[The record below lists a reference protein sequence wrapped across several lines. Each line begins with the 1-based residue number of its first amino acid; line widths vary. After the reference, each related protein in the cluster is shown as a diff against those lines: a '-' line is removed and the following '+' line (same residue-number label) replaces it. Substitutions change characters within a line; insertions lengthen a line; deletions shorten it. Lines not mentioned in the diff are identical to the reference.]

1 MLQLLLIGQHLHK
14 RFSFFIYILSVLF
27 LISCSSLNQKHA
39 AKVSSG
45 TAFVVDGSGYI
56 VTANHVVKNKNYV
69 YIKLSSGKRWIPA
82 EFIRADE
89 KLDVALLRIPV
100 HLKPLKLAEWSSV
113 PVGLEIV
120 TIGYPMP
127 AIEGMSQ
134 KITQGIINSQLG
146 MKDSPDY
153 FQFSAGVQKGS
164 SGGPV
169 LSLDDKVVGMVVQK
183 ISQLGQDERSK
194 DTPQNINYALNAE
207 ALYHFLRISFPD
219 KLFINKLNL
228 ESRLPIFQLYEQSA
242 ESVMAVIASD
252 QPL

>member
-1 MLQLLLIGQHLHK
+1 MVEG
-14 RFSFFIYILSVLF
+14 
-27 LISCSSLNQKHA
+27 N
-39 AKVSSG
+39 
-45 TAFVVDGSGYI
+45 GYI

-69 YIKLSSGKRWIPA
+69 YIKLASGKRWIPA

-164 SGGPV
+164 SGGPI
-169 LSLDDKVVGMVVQK
+169 LSLDHKVVGMVVKK
-183 ISQLGQDERSK
+183 IGQDEKST
-194 DTPQNINYALNAE
+194 DAPQNINYALNAE
-207 ALYHFLRISFPD
+207 ALYHFLRISFGD
-219 KLFINKLNL
+219 KLLINKLNL
-228 ESRLPIFQLYEQSA
+228 ETRLPIFQLYEEST

>member
-1 MLQLLLIGQHLHK
+1 M
-14 RFSFFIYILSVLF
+14 
-27 LISCSSLNQKHA
+27 
-39 AKVSSG
+39 
-45 TAFVVDGSGYI
+45 VDGNGYI
-56 VTANHVVKNKNYV
+56 VTANHVVHHKNYL
-69 YIKLSSGKRWIPA
+69 YIKLASGKRWIPA

-89 KLDVALLRIPV
+89 KLDVALLRIPI
-100 HLKPLKLAEWSSV
+100 HLRPLKLAEWSSV

-127 AIEGMSQ
+127 GIEGMSQ

-146 MKDSPDY
+146 IRDSPDY

-169 LSLDDKVVGMVVQK
+169 LSLDHKVVGMVVQK
-183 ISQLGQDERSK
+183 ISILGQDEKNK

-207 ALYHFLRISFPD
+207 ALCRFLRLTFSD
-219 KLFINKLNL
+219 KLSINRINL
-228 ESRLPIFQLYEQSA
+228 ETRLPIFQLYEESS
-242 ESVMAVIASD
+242 ESVVAVIASD

>member
-1 MLQLLLIGQHLHK
+1 MQLLLIGQHLRK
-14 RFSFFIYILSVLF
+14 RFSFFIYIVSVLF
-27 LISCSSLNQKHA
+27 LISCSSLNQKNT

-45 TAFVVDGSGYI
+45 TAFVVEGNGYI
-56 VTANHVVKNKNYV
+56 VTANHVVNNKSYV

-146 MKDSPDY
+146 MRDSPDY

-169 LSLDDKVVGMVVQK
+169 LSLDHKVVGMVVKK
-183 ISQLGQDERSK
+183 IGQDERSK

-207 ALYHFLRISFPD
+207 ALYRFLRISFAD
-219 KLFINKLNL
+219 KLPINKLNL

>member
-1 MLQLLLIGQHLHK
+1 MTLQLILIGQYLLK

-27 LISCSSLNQKHA
+27 LISCSSLNQKHTT
-39 AKVSSG
+39 KVSSG
-45 TAFVVDGSGYI
+45 SAFVVEGNGYI

-69 YIKLSSGKRWIPA
+69 YIKLASGKRWIPA

-164 SGGPV
+164 SGGPI
-169 LSLDDKVVGMVVQK
+169 LSLDHKVVGMVVKK
-183 ISQLGQDERSK
+183 IGQDEKST
-194 DTPQNINYALNAE
+194 DAPQNINYALNAE
-207 ALYHFLRISFPD
+207 ALYHFLRISFGD
-219 KLFINKLNL
+219 KLLINKLNL
-228 ESRLPIFQLYEQSA
+228 ETRLPIFQLYEEST